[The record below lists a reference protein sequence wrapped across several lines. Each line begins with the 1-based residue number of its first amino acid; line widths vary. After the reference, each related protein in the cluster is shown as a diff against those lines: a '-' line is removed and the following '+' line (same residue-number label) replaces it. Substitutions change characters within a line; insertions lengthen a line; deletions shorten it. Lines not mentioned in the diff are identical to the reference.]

1 MSELKTALCAT
12 IAFLK
17 SANTFLPYVIA
28 MLELIYR
35 TLE

>member
-17 SANTFLPYVIA
+17 SANAFLPYVIA